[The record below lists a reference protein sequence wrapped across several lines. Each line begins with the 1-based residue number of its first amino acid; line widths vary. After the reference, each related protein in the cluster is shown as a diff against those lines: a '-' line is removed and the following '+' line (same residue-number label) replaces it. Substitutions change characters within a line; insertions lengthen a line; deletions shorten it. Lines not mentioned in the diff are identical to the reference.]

1 MTLKCNLC
9 GAVQTANMHMH
20 YCKSQASRTVDQIA
34 KQPQR
39 QDSVLD
45 QLRDLM
51 IVANRL
57 GMCDAA
63 NFLARTIECQPKST
77 HSCQECHCHA
87 CEG

>member
-1 MTLKCNLC
+1 MNLKCNLC

-20 YCKSQASRTVDQIA
+20 YCKPQTSSTCHQIA

-45 QLRDLM
+45 QLQDLM

-63 NFLARTIECQPKST
+63 NFLARTIECQPKPT
-77 HSCQECHCHA
+77 VKCQECHCQT
-87 CEG
+87 CQG